1 MVHFL
6 CRVCGRI
13 LTISERNDCPACK
26 RLKESTPASLAV
38 REPASASAD
47 VPESSLSKEE
57 AQQQPESPADK
68 SEGRPAASI
77 GGFSVERMLYGFLGF
92 MIGLL
97 FIFAG
102 SVLGMTWFG
111 ERSQH
116 SSLGNF
122 LIMAGIVLMGLSVG
136 YGFSPLQSQS
146 QESVCHSCGERYR
159 GEQCPMCG
167 TPLPGK

>member
-38 REPASASAD
+38 REPESASAD

-57 AQQQPESPADK
+57 RQHDESPAETPDD
-68 SEGRPAASI
+68 RPEASI
-77 GGFSVERMLYGFLGF
+77 GCFSVERTLYAFLGF

-97 FIFAG
+97 FIFLG
-102 SVLGMTWFG
+102 SVMAMTWFG
-111 ERSQH
+111 GRSPH

-122 LIMAGIVLMGLSVG
+122 LITAGIVLIVLSVG
-136 YGFSPLQSQS
+136 YGLIPIESHS